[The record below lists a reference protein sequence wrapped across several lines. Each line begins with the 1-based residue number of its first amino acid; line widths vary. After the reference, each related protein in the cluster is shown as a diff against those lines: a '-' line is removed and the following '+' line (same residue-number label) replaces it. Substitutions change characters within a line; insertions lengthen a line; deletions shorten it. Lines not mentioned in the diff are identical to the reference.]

1 MFDAAI
7 KALTQMFSPPF
18 RRVLFKSIGLALLM
32 IILIGIGLNRVFS
45 WMADSGAT
53 WAEASVGGH
62 TAWQVL
68 AWILS
73 FAATLGVITGALFL
87 MPAVTAFVGSFF
99 VDEIGEEVERTYYPA
114 EAPGR
119 ALSIAPA
126 VFEGTKTAL
135 LSILV
140 YLCAVPFLLFAGLRP
155 RHHVRRHRLPSEP
168 GVFPARR
175 HAVSLAGGSQGH
187 APRASNQHHVRRAAD
202 RGVRVDPDRQS
213 RHSVVCDGDDGAR
226 AQAAVGTARRAD
238 RTEAGLSFRR

>member
-32 IILIGIGLNRVFS
+32 IILMGIGFNRVFS

-68 AWILS
+68 SWILS
-73 FAATLGVITGALFL
+73 FAATLGVITGAVFL

-140 YLCAVPFLLFAGLRP
+140 YLCAVPFLLFAGFGLVIMFVAAAYLLSREYFLLAAMRFRSP
-155 RHHVRRHRLPSEP
+155 AEAKEMRRAHRTSIMFAGLPIAMFVSIPIVNLATPLFAMAMMVHVHKRLS
-168 GVFPARR
+168 G
-175 HAVSLAGGSQGH
+175 
-187 APRASNQHHVRRAAD
+187 PRAELIEPKRA
-202 RGVRVDPDRQS
+202 
-213 RHSVVCDGDDGAR
+213 
-226 AQAAVGTARRAD
+226 
-238 RTEAGLSFRR
+238 

>member
-32 IILIGIGLNRVFS
+32 IILVGIGLNRVFS

-73 FAATLGVITGALFL
+73 FAATLGVITGAVFL

-135 LSILV
+135 LSILI
-140 YLCAVPFLLFAGLRP
+140 YLCAVPFLLFAGLGLVIMFVATAYLLSREYF
-155 RHHVRRHRLPSEP
+155 L
-168 GVFPARR
+168 
-175 HAVSLAGGSQGH
+175 LAAMRFRSPGGSPGD
-187 APRASNQHHVRRAAD
+187 APRAPHQHHVRRAAD
-202 RGVRVDPDRQS
+202 RDVRVDPDPQS
-213 RHSVVCDGDDGAR
+213 RHAVVRDGDDGAR

>member
-32 IILIGIGLNRVFS
+32 IILMGIGLNRVFS

-68 AWILS
+68 SWILS

-135 LSILV
+135 LSILI
-140 YLCAVPFLLFAGLRP
+140 YLCAVPFLLFAGLGLVIMFVATAYLLSREYFLLAAMRFRSP
-155 RHHVRRHRLPSEP
+155 AEAKDMRRAHRTSIMFAGLPIAVFVSIPIVNLATPLFAMAMMVHVHKRLS
-168 GVFPARR
+168 G
-175 HAVSLAGGSQGH
+175 
-187 APRASNQHHVRRAAD
+187 PRAELIEPKRA
-202 RGVRVDPDRQS
+202 
-213 RHSVVCDGDDGAR
+213 
-226 AQAAVGTARRAD
+226 
-238 RTEAGLSFRR
+238 